1 MARKLTRP
9 AALENR
15 AFLKLLRRTGNVR
28 LACRE
33 LGLKYGTMQDRRRK
47 HPHFAMQWDAALVF
61 FQAWA
66 AAGPS
71 TTRSSA
77 DGPPPHRYAAGRRGK
92 GEGKTLTQPSPV
104 NGRGLYRTL
113 GGEAVFVRL
122 KHGRVQ
128 MRRAQAGKLTPAAL
142 QAFLSALSATC
153 NISLAA
159 AAVGACFN
167 AFNRRR
173 KKDPAFAREMRL
185 ALRQGYEALELALI
199 EGGMPGSH
207 EHDDWRH
214 NDPPAMPPMSVSQA
228 LQLMYLH
235 QKAALL
241 VDEPT
246 PMRRRRGESNEA
258 RNERLAQM
266 SEARDRRAREEFE
279 VAEVERW
286 ERGEPAPRP
295 AGEMVR
301 ERLGLDR
308 KGPSTSFAGPPPLE
322 IEGRMGLPDLA
333 QVTGWSRADPGKA
346 AHHPERA
353 LFGGWRLEDME
364 TRRRESKGPPQ
375 GDGPDRRKVDPG
387 SSPG

>member
-1 MARKLTRP
+1 MAQ
-9 AALENR
+9 NR
-15 AFLKLLRRTGNVR
+15 AFLRLLRRTGNVR

-47 HPHFAMQWDAALVF
+47 HPHFALQWDAALVF
-61 FQAWA
+61 AQPRIKSGAPA
-66 AAGPS
+66 RTLSGPS
-71 TTRSSA
+71 AKRRVDSRFRGN
-77 DGPPPHRYAAGRRGK
+77 DEGRAF
-92 GEGKTLTQPSPV
+92 
-104 NGRGLYRTL
+104 RTA
-113 GGEAVFVRL
+113 GGEMVVVRL
-122 KHGRVQ
+122 RNGRVQ
-128 MRRAQAGKLTPAAL
+128 MRRAQPGKLTPAAE
-142 QAFLSALSATC
+142 QSFLSALSATC

-185 ALRQGYEALELALI
+185 ALKQGYEALELALI

-214 NDPPAMPPMSVSQA
+214 NDPPAMPPMSVNQA

-258 RNERLAQM
+258 RNERLALM

-286 ERGEPAPRP
+286 ERGEPAWGP
-295 AGEMVR
+295 AGEAVR

-308 KGPSTSFAGPPPLE
+308 KGPSTSFAGAAEPTCWGHAGRAAAPLE

-333 QVTGWSRADPGKA
+333 QVTGWSRADPRKA
-346 AHHPERA
+346 PHHAERA
-353 LFGGWRLEDME
+353 LFGGWRIEDLEV
-364 TRRRESKGPPQ
+364 RRRESKGPPQ